1 MVYDLIHQIL
11 TGRIDGG
18 FNRELTIALFRDARL
33 MHRIIEGSKRN
44 DQERSVHVR
53 ASRSNVR
60 LSVPVSAKPKGV
72 RLGYMGHLT
81 LISEDVIGAL
91 EHFPPDLRLLAAQY
105 APQPEWD
112 EYVTGRYK
120 ETKKKDT
127 ILLGGGKPV
136 VAPGM
141 RNGSA
146 SWKVDEADTGGVAT
160 TVPRG
165 DEGAQDSQMKGEFR
179 RTAKMREGSADF
191 GAMEDDDE
199 DFSRAGPPHVSMPPL
214 ESLLTAVL
222 MRMWMAR
229 VSLLSTWLR
238 RCSPRSTL
246 SRRMRRRTTK
256 RRTAGGWPTRRSISG
271 LRLCPRDSTKQTGGL
286 SVRVGLTY
294 VCNAGEVRFRARSPI
309 LLLRIRSHHPTDN
322 PRTAVLSRTRS
333 TTYVHDR

>member
-1 MVYDLIHQIL
+1 MKDLFFDFPWNNFLHSVVYDLIHQIL

-44 DQERSVHVR
+44 DQERFVLVR
-53 ASRSNVR
+53 DIRSNAR
-60 LSVPVSAKPKGV
+60 LRAPASAKPKGV

-160 TVPRG
+160 TAPRASE
-165 DEGAQDSQMKGEFR
+165 EGQEGQMKGEFR

-199 DFSRAGPPHVSMPPL
+199 DFSRAGPPHVSMVLPVM
-214 ESLLTAVL
+214 SLAATLMLKWRVLVRSVFGSGDAVRGAL
-222 MRMWMAR
+222 R
-229 VSLLSTWLR
+229 VGGR
-238 RCSPRSTL
+238 GVG
-246 SRRMRRRTTK
+246 RRRGG
-256 RRTAGGWPTRRSISG
+256 RRVAGPVDVRPSASSLIRTA
-271 LRLCPRDSTKQTGGL
+271 
-286 SVRVGLTY
+286 
-294 VCNAGEVRFRARSPI
+294 A
-309 LLLRIRSHHPTDN
+309 
-322 PRTAVLSRTRS
+322 
-333 TTYVHDR
+333 